1 MTLPALSSP
10 CSPPLLWP
18 LPLTAPSRCAQEFL
32 KQKYLEERDKR
43 LDAQTAKGQEQY
55 VSELAQNEQWK
66 HLLVDPY
73 VEEKIEREP
82 IQQEMEVLC
91 IGAGFGGLLAA
102 ARCRMA
108 GVEVCLMEKGAGV
121 GGTWYWNQYPDAACD
136 VVSAAL
142 VSASACSPRRCRSP
156 PCPASQEG
164 YSYMPLLEE
173 TDYMPERK
181 YAKGPEILAHCDR
194 ILTKYDLHDKIF
206 YQTVSTGCDWDEDTG
221 RWTVTTDR
229 GDRFTAKY
237 VINSTGPLHKP
248 KLADI
253 SGMELFKG
261 TYWHTSRWN
270 WDFTGPQSE
279 DEEQTLPGLHGL
291 RVGIIGTGASAVQV
305 IPPMA
310 KAAKHLYVFQR
321 TPSSIDI
328 RADRPTDPER
338 WAKDA
343 SEPGFAYRRRAYFD
357 VSIPTPQNLT
367 LSSSEPDLVRA

>member
-1 MTLPALSSP
+1 MPHRRQARRLRALHAHVAPAARDAATLGIDPVRSSP
-10 CSPPLLWP
+10 SSACVDTDSQPPRSP
-18 LPLTAPSRCAQEFL
+18 LPLDAARPLQRLLSAAALAAATHRPVPLQDFL
-32 KQKYLEERDKR
+32 KKKYLEERDKR

-55 VSELAQNEQWK
+55 VSELADNEQWK

-136 VVSAAL
+136 V
-142 VSASACSPRRCRSP
+142 
-156 PCPASQEG
+156 EG

-194 ILTKYDLHDKIF
+194 ILTKYSLHDKIF
-206 YQTVSTGCDWDEDTG
+206 YQTVSTGCDWDEETG

-229 GDRFTAKY
+229 GDTFTAKY
-237 VINSTGPLHKP
+237 VINSTGVK
-248 KLADI
+248 
-253 SGMELFKG
+253 SM
-261 TYWHTSRWN
+261 
-270 WDFTGPQSE
+270 
-279 DEEQTLPGLHGL
+279 
-291 RVGIIGTGASAVQV
+291 
-305 IPPMA
+305 
-310 KAAKHLYVFQR
+310 
-321 TPSSIDI
+321 
-328 RADRPTDPER
+328 
-338 WAKDA
+338 
-343 SEPGFAYRRRAYFD
+343 
-357 VSIPTPQNLT
+357 
-367 LSSSEPDLVRA
+367 LS